1 MAANHLKLTC
11 LLVGV
16 VLLAVVLREVDV
28 GEVWAHASQIGWGIG
43 VVLGLFMLAF
53 VLAAY
58 SWQLT
63 LPTVP
68 MSFTWLYRFWK
79 VRMVGEVFNYV
90 VPAATVGGEPLKA
103 VLLNKYFSI
112 DYHEGIASL
121 VLARTISLI
130 GLILFL
136 VVGFGF
142 MLTTPG
148 MPESFKLVAGTGL
161 LGLTLATGAF
171 FLVQRMR
178 LLSLTGTWVSS
189 WRVARRL
196 EKILGHIRSVDER
209 FVQFYVL
216 HKARLA
222 GAIGLAL
229 INWIVGVFEIY
240 YTMVFLEHPVSIIE
254 AWMIEAVAQMVRAG
268 TFLIPA
274 SIGAQEGA
282 FMLVYTVITGSP
294 VLGIAAAMVRRLREI
309 LWLIWGALVGVR
321 LSFTPTDRF

>member
-1 MAANHLKLTC
+1 M
-11 LLVGV
+11 
-16 VLLAVVLREVDV
+16 
-28 GEVWAHASQIGWGIG
+28 
-43 VVLGLFMLAF
+43 
-53 VLAAY
+53 
-58 SWQLT
+58 
-63 LPTVP
+63 
-68 MSFTWLYRFWK
+68 
-79 VRMVGEVFNYV
+79 
-90 VPAATVGGEPLKA
+90 VPAATMGGEPLKA

-142 MLTTPG
+142 MLSTPG
-148 MPESFKLVAGTGL
+148 MPESFKLVAGAGL
-161 LGLTLATGAF
+161 LVLTLATGVF
-171 FLVQRMR
+171 FLAQRMR
-178 LLSLTGTWVSS
+178 LFSLAGTWVTG

-209 FVQFYVL
+209 FVQFYAL

-240 YTMVFLEHPVSIIE
+240 YTMVFLEHPVSITE
-254 AWMIEAVAQMVRAG
+254 AWMIEAIAQMVRGG

-321 LSFTPTDRF
+321 FSFTPTARF